1 MTATTSTNGRT
12 RKSLA
17 EQIDRLDGLLD
28 GLAENLTEAVTA
40 AVDSA
45 VKEAMTAAVREAVR
59 AAVVEVLT
67 AEEHRRRPGVM
78 PTPAGQPPVPGVVR
92 LADTARRALDW
103 LAGAA
108 MSARD
113 TVRAVARRAK
123 ARALKASDR
132 SLAAGRANV
141 RRLCEQAAAKSRA
154 GWLLLVALAALG
166 KPLRGQLLVALG
178 VGVMTGLVAYL
189 AGPLVVP
196 VACGLAGFVAS
207 LLAGVWMPLGR
218 RASTPAAGGGWPAQL
233 SQRRRGFHDDWERF
247 CSPPAKPDHDSP
259 PPGPFARF
267 SNGPGC

>member
-17 EQIDRLDGLLD
+17 EQIDRLDSLLN

-45 VKEAMTAAVREAVR
+45 VKGAITAAVREAVQ

-67 AEEHRRRPGVM
+67 AEEHRRRRGVT
-78 PTPAGQPPVPGVVR
+78 PTPAGAPPVPGVVR
-92 LADTARRALDW
+92 LADTARRGLGR

-113 TVRAVARRAK
+113 TVRAVARTAK
-123 ARALKASDR
+123 VGTLKAAGR
-132 SLAAGRANV
+132 FLAAGQANV
-141 RRLCEQAAAKSRA
+141 RQVCEQVAAKSRA
-154 GWLLLVALAALG
+154 GWLLLVALATLG
-166 KPLRGQLLVALG
+166 KRLRGQLLVALG
-178 VGVMTGLVAYL
+178 VGVTTGLVAYL

-207 LLAGVWMPLGR
+207 LLAGVWMPLWR
-218 RASTPAAGGGWPAQL
+218 RASTPAAGGG
-233 SQRRRGFHDDWERF
+233 
-247 CSPPAKPDHDSP
+247 
-259 PPGPFARF
+259 
-267 SNGPGC
+267 